1 MSGAGESMGGGSGGL
16 KDKIKLI
23 TGDTGDLEAGI
34 KLEVWVDRA
43 TTQLLLAVASMQP
56 QNQRYKGQASTFL
69 DFQNSALYPSTILT
83 DYVFIESENDLYR
96 LASIG
101 AGGVKNWTSLKQ
113 DLKSRID
120 ILEAFIDDES
130 DVDGIVNKVAEVLKV
145 FENYPEGV
153 NILQEFNDI
162 KASIPLKADTLTT
175 YAKTDVDALLDAK
188 ENVLY
193 DVRAT
198 EGIIFNLTHLDYVDK
213 LAFATDTN
221 KVFQGC
227 LADGALYWSC
237 ANGGEM
243 TFSATLTPNQVKNI
257 SLFSPIKYKS
267 EYALNML
274 VVATAGGLENRI
286 SARMFHVYGQN
297 SGYINKISTRTNDSQ
312 ETTLCEVSSTTSIVN
327 NQIQMQLSNK
337 SSQNIS
343 IQCYIN

>member
-1 MSGAGESMGGGSGGL
+1 MSGAGETMRGGGSLKSLKQKQFTVDNSQLTGGENQEKINNVVNTAIQEA
-16 KDKIKLI
+16 KDFYDPDSFFYKK
-23 TGDTGDLEAGI
+23 GYPNYNA
-34 KLEVWVDRA
+34 
-43 TTQLLLAVASMQP
+43 LLLAQPSPDVSDIGFVSNPKSIYICDIQGQWTLYTASMETI
-56 QNQRYKGQASTFL
+56 NQLFA
-69 DFQNSALYPSTILT
+69 
-83 DYVFIESENDLYR
+83 
-96 LASIG
+96 
-101 AGGVKNWTSLKQ
+101 
-113 DLKSRID
+113 DLK
-120 ILEAFIDDES
+120 
-130 DVDGIVNKVAEVLKV
+130 DGVPV
-145 FENYPEGV
+145 EG
-153 NILQEFNDI
+153 
-162 KASIPLKADTLTT
+162 DTLSKLYNLILDRYTKSET
-175 YAKTDVDALLDAK
+175 DALLNAK

-312 ETTLCEVSSTTSIVN
+312 ETTLCEVSSTTSTVN
-327 NQIQMQLSNK
+327 NQIQMQLSSK